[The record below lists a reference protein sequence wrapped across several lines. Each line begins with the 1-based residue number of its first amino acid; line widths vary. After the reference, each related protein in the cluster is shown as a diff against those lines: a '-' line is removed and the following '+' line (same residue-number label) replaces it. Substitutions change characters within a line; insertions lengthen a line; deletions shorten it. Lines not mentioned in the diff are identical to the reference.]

1 MWREGLR
8 ARASR
13 QVRCSSVRHARHSLS
28 FCRSRA
34 ATTGIAAP
42 GQRASAAISSPPCSA
57 PYTRSIAR
65 SCTGD
70 SAAASGIFH
79 AARSSGPGSAASAAS
94 SAVSASSALALVSM
108 IMSISKRSSSHRN
121 RLSSYWFL
129 RIAADDPARARLCVR
144 EAPLS
149 RRAGASTRA
158 AAPRRAG
165 RRGCKETGHAPR
177 RHGRGGAATRATP
190 SATQQL
196 AGPPRPQE
204 RRRALAPVLG
214 RKGGALERSNAPLKL
229 KSSEPDVT
237 ETQSSLSTDRHS
249 AVRALAGG
257 FGNARGSSRYDGP
270 QRSQPDR
277 SSSLIGRD
285 TNLSRA
291 PATFSFAT
299 AGGRAGSRAHARVS
313 RLWPDRVTIRVR
325 ERQPV
330 ARWGDAALVDVE
342 NHSFTPAPGELPEGL
357 PRLSGPDGREADV
370 VAAFRALEAA
380 LEGSR
385 FKPVALAM
393 DARGEWIATTVDG
406 IALRF
411 GAEDPVTRAPI
422 LLGPATRALAEHFEQ
437 VASIDLH
444 YSNGFAVG
452 WKNGVAPFGK
462 PTRNPP
468 VVPAA
473 APPVPEKEPP
483 L

>member
-1 MWREGLR
+1 MSAMTLD
-8 ARASR
+8 ARRPLPVLPRGVVA
-13 QVRCSSVRHARHSLS
+13 
-28 FCRSRA
+28 
-34 ATTGIAAP
+34 
-42 GQRASAAISSPPCSA
+42 
-57 PYTRSIAR
+57 
-65 SCTGD
+65 
-70 SAAASGIFH
+70 
-79 AARSSGPGSAASAAS
+79 
-94 SAVSASSALALVSM
+94 ALVSVGAVLATALAVHLL
-108 IMSISKRSSSHRN
+108 RPQFDLPLTALRVDGDLR
-121 RLSSYWFL
+121 RLTPAQ
-129 RIAADDPARARLCVR
+129 IAAAAAVVPGIHLFDADLVAVR
-144 EAPLS
+144 E
-149 RRAGASTRA
+149 RI
-158 AAPRRAG
+158 
-165 RRGCKETGHAPR
+165 E
-177 RHGRGGAATRATP
+177 
-190 SATQQL
+190 
-196 AGPPRPQE
+196 
-204 RRRALAPVLG
+204 ALPWV
-214 RKGGALERSNAPLKL
+214 
-229 KSSEPDVT
+229 
-237 ETQSSLSTDRHS
+237 
-249 AVRALAGG
+249 
-257 FGNARGSSRYDGP
+257 
-270 QRSQPDR
+270 
-277 SSSLIGRD
+277 
-285 TNLSRA
+285 
-291 PATFSFAT
+291 
-299 AGGRAGSRAHARVS
+299 AHARVS

-342 NHSFTPAPGELPEGL
+342 NHSFTPAPGEAPEGL

-370 VAAFRALEAA
+370 VAAFHALEAA